1 MSISLLFYLC
11 ITIINF
17 YLHEMLSGFP
27 PQNASIYDDGDSSA
41 GSSNYVL
48 ICSVQREGDLSNSST
63 LAVEWLS
70 PNGSVIS
77 SGDNFTVSDAG
88 PTNASRLTCRLSFT
102 NMYTYQTGTYT
113 CRSLLTISGT
123 VDGHP
128 YSVPFTVKLKCK
140 FI

>member
-1 MSISLLFYLC
+1 MSVSILLQHML
-11 ITIINF
+11 TNV
-17 YLHEMLSGFP
+17 HEMFSDFP
-27 PQNASIYDDGDSSA
+27 PHNASIYDDGDSSA

-48 ICSVQREGDLSNSST
+48 ACFVQREGDLSNSST
-63 LAVEWLS
+63 LAVKWLS

-88 PTNASRLTCRLSFT
+88 PTNASRLTSRLSFA
-102 NMYTYQTGTYT
+102 NMYTSQAGTYT
-113 CRSLLTISGT
+113 CRSLLTIPGT
-123 VDGHP
+123 VNDHP